1 MDARLSASIGRGR
14 AGMVRGKTRRRN
26 PRLPPPVEDS
36 HRQRPPAPERITS
49 PDIAVDAQTEFERL
63 AALPSKFGGTDLE
76 RVADGAAAELGFE
89 FDEAQKYIP
98 IAMNGSYTL
107 VDRFLAP
114 NTLVYLDGVQHFLR
128 LDAEQQ
134 DMIQKIALE
143 SMGYKVV
150 RITWQELQRDP
161 MGAVLKVLYAY

>member
-1 MDARLSASIGRGR
+1 MDARLATSIGRGR
-14 AGMVRGKTRRRN
+14 AGMVRGKTRKRN
-26 PRLPPPVEDS
+26 PRLPPPIKDS
-36 HRQRPPAPERITS
+36 HRPSPTAPDVITHPNIS
-49 PDIAVDAQTEFERL
+49 VDSQTDFERL
-63 AALPSKFGGTDLE
+63 AAMPSKFGGTDLE
-76 RVADGAAAELGFE
+76 RVADNAAAELGFE

-98 IAMNGSYTL
+98 LAMSGSYTM

-150 RITWQELQRDP
+150 RVTWQELQRDP
-161 MGAVLKVLYAY
+161 TGAMLKVLYGY